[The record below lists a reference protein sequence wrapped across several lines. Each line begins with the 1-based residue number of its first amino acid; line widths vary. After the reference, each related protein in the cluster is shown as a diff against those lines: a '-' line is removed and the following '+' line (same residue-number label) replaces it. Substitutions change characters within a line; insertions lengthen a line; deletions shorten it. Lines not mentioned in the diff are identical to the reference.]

1 MPFSKSDKLSFK
13 SIGSSFKNSSIL
25 IPFFVL
31 NSFLIYGKISPKN
44 YFFVILTKN
53 QYNSTMNKD
62 LITKNGYEK
71 IVKEFKDLLKEKSF
85 WVKEKEIAAQL
96 GDRSENAEYIA
107 AKEQIRNCD
116 KRLRFL
122 DKIINNSEVIDISL
136 IPHTKVNFGSKVV
149 LEDLDTNEEKT
160 FIIVGTFEVD
170 INENK
175 ISNKS
180 PFGRA
185 LLGKKIDD
193 EFEFEINNRVYEYR
207 VISIQEYNFE

>member
-1 MPFSKSDKLSFK
+1 
-13 SIGSSFKNSSIL
+13 
-25 IPFFVL
+25 
-31 NSFLIYGKISPKN
+31 
-44 YFFVILTKN
+44 
-53 QYNSTMNKD
+53 MNKD

-71 IVKEFKDLLKEKSF
+71 IVEEFKGLLKEKSF

-122 DKIINNSEVIDISL
+122 DKIINNSEVIDISK
-136 IPHTKVNFGSKVV
+136 IPHTKVNFGSQVV
-149 LEDLDTNEEKT
+149 IEDLDTNELKT
-160 FIIVGTFEVD
+160 FIIVGTFEVN

-185 LLGKKIDD
+185 LLGKSLNQ
-193 EFEFEINNRVYEYR
+193 EFEFEINGEIFEYK
-207 VISIQEYNFE
+207 VISIKEFEA

>member
-1 MPFSKSDKLSFK
+1 
-13 SIGSSFKNSSIL
+13 
-25 IPFFVL
+25 
-31 NSFLIYGKISPKN
+31 
-44 YFFVILTKN
+44 
-53 QYNSTMNKD
+53 MNKD

-71 IVKEFKDLLKEKSF
+71 RVEEFKGLLKEKSF

-122 DKIINNSEVIDISL
+122 DKIINNSEVIDISK
-136 IPHTKVNFGSKVV
+136 IPHTKVNFGSQVV
-149 LEDLDTNEEKT
+149 IEDLDTDELKT
-160 FIIVGTFEVD
+160 FIIVGTFEVN

-180 PFGRA
+180 PFGKT
-185 LLGKKIDD
+185 LLGKSLNQ
-193 EFEFEINNRVYEYR
+193 EFVFEINGEIFEYK
-207 VISIQEYNFE
+207 VISIKEFEA

>member
-1 MPFSKSDKLSFK
+1 
-13 SIGSSFKNSSIL
+13 
-25 IPFFVL
+25 
-31 NSFLIYGKISPKN
+31 
-44 YFFVILTKN
+44 
-53 QYNSTMNKD
+53 MNKD

-71 IVKEFKDLLKEKSF
+71 IVEEFKGLLKEKSF

-122 DKIINNSEVIDISL
+122 DKIINNSEVIDITE
-136 IPHTKVNFGSKVV
+136 IPHTKVNFGSHVV
-149 LEDLDTNEEKT
+149 IEDLDTDELKT
-160 FIIVGTFEVD
+160 FIIVGTFEVN

-180 PFGRA
+180 PFGKA
-185 LLGKKIDD
+185 LLGKSLNQ
-193 EFEFEINNRVYEYR
+193 EFEFEINGEFNEYKI
-207 VISIQEYNFE
+207 ISIKEYNFE